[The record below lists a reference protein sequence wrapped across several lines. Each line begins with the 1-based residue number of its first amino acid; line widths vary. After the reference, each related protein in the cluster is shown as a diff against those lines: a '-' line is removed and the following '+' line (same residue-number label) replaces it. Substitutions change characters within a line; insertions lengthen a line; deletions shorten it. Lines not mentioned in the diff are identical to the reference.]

1 MIINHHPSD
10 AMLMSY
16 ASSAL
21 SNGFSLMVSCHLEG
35 CQPCQEE
42 LQTMEMIG
50 GAFLNQGSS
59 APLEVHSLETALDRI
74 SEPEETPALV
84 SHQQSANEQDPDFP
98 VSLAPYLDGAL
109 DALRWQKLVP
119 GIKQIKLDVGD
130 NELPGSVRLFNIKPG
145 FSLPQHSHNGEELSF
160 VLRGAFTDE
169 FGRYGVGDLTEMGPD
184 DQHQPITD
192 TQEPCI
198 CLIATDAP
206 LKFKW
211 GMSRFLQ
218 PWLGL

>member
-1 MIINHHPSD
+1 MTINHHPSD

-21 SNGFSLMVSCHLEG
+21 NNGFSLLVSCHLEE
-35 CQPCQEE
+35 CDPCQEE
-42 LQTMEMIG
+42 LRTMEMIG
-50 GAFLNQGSS
+50 GAFLDQNYPT
-59 APLEVHSLETALDRI
+59 PLEVNSLETVLGRI
-74 SEPEETPALV
+74 SEPEASFT
-84 SHQQSANEQDPDFP
+84 STTGQQSVNEQSQNFP
-98 VSLAPYLDGAL
+98 VSLAPYLDGSL
-109 DALRWQKLVP
+109 DELRWQKLVP

-169 FGRYGVGDLTEMGPD
+169 FGRYGIGDLTEMGPD

-211 GMSRFLQ
+211 GMSRLLQ

>member
-1 MIINHHPSD
+1 
-10 AMLMSY
+10 ML
-16 ASSAL
+16 
-21 SNGFSLMVSCHLEG
+21 VEG
-35 CQPCQEE
+35 AD
-42 LQTMEMIG
+42 TVV
-50 GAFLNQGSS
+50 GSE
-59 APLEVHSLETALDRI
+59 APLEAHSLETALGRI
-74 SEPEETPALV
+74 SEPEESPASV
-84 SHQQSANEQDPDFP
+84 PQQQSANEQSQDFP
-98 VSLAPYLDGAL
+98 VSLAPYLDSSL

-198 CLIATDAP
+198 CLIATDTP

-211 GMSRFLQ
+211 GMSRLLQ